1 MKFSNLI
8 HFIILCTATGNAWA
22 EIIDPVAYIKRNGYQ
37 SAKLGDDGLTKFLT
51 HTVRVESQK
60 IRPLEADVESLP
72 KHPTVYQVC
81 DMMRGGVK
89 ARLIQETGIAFD
101 VAATNYGY
109 KGKTI
114 VCVLKYMRGNQVGTQ
129 ILYGEKGPDAMYQ
142 VFVVD

>member
-1 MKFSNLI
+1 MKFSKLI
-8 HFIILCTATGNAWA
+8 HLIILCIATGNAWA
-22 EIIDPVAYIKRNGYQ
+22 EIIDPVAYIKKNGYQ
-37 SAKLGDDGLTKFLT
+37 SAKIGDDGATRFLT
-51 HTVRVESQK
+51 HTLRVESQE
-60 IRPLEADVESLP
+60 IGPLEADVDSLP

-114 VCVLKYMRGNQVGTQ
+114 VCVLKYMRENKIGTQ
-129 ILYGEKGPDAMYQ
+129 ILYGEKGPGAMYQ
-142 VFVVD
+142 VIVVD